1 MDWILLYRVQHYST
15 SLSGSRKLM
24 EMKYRDDE
32 KKENKRVYAVVTVVP
47 KQKQGESPGHRHFK
61 ID

>member
-1 MDWILLYRVQHYST
+1 
-15 SLSGSRKLM
+15 M